1 MFYYYMTFTTIKT
14 NKKFRVVVNHG
25 LTHDCSVIATV
36 ETPGL
41 LIVQL
46 LSLFDSL

>member
-25 LTHDCSVIATV
+25 LTHDCSVIARVDTWAAYCSV
-36 ETPGL
+36 AQS
-41 LIVQL
+41 V
-46 LSLFDSL
+46 